1 MPKKLRNYTVIR
13 FKYLLIAAG
22 ISIIGSAIVL
32 AFLIKSGDLISTN
45 EIIKNS
51 TKEFKLL
58 HSNYLSHLTF
68 EQLADTLDVAKNDYL
83 YNSVLQKLISGKEIS
98 QNHLN
103 VVLRLTQRAQNTFP
117 SYFNS
122 IDIFNSSS
130 FIRIIIAGIT
140 FLFSA
145 TALYLFYI
153 SKSSLDTYQVIKNPE
168 EYFHNYKIDA
178 TIAKTLEKVFKT
190 HDIISQ
196 GVYNNYPTQFSDKI
210 LDLKTSKTVSK
221 VPGVMIWIK
230 ECEVQQYAEVAMR
243 LLEGASHSV
252 YSTTIF
258 GVDSFMDYLM
268 DSNTKVSNWLYSCEV
283 KKMEFLRLN
292 EHFQIKRTQL
302 VQENDWDEFLQ
313 MHIDNYNNHK
323 QNLLKYYRY
332 YASEL
337 VCDHYRIYKIR
348 KNASNIYYGES
359 IIFDEKIFIQ
369 YDQPFKI
376 LKIHFGKIVEE
387 FVHAFKHSSAND
399 HKVSGL
405 NRILKTNS
413 TLYDDYKKEL
423 ERLKD
428 KYSITKYDNLEESE
442 MNRILDLFNVK
453 TKYRKDKINNL
464 AKAQIKKI
472 YKKYPYFNQDE
483 SQIII
488 SSLTNG

>member
-1 MPKKLRNYTVIR
+1 MPKKLRNYTIIK
-13 FKYLLIAAG
+13 FKYLAIAAG
-22 ISIIGSAIVL
+22 ISIVGSAIVL
-32 AFLIKSGDLISTN
+32 SFLIKSGDLISTN

-51 TKEFKLL
+51 KKEFKLL
-58 HSNYLSHLTF
+58 HSNYLSHLSI
-68 EQLADTLDVAKNDYL
+68 EQLADTLGVEKKDNL
-83 YNSVLQKLISGKEIS
+83 SNEVLNKLISGEEVS

-103 VVLRLTQRAQNTFP
+103 VVLSLTQRAENTFP
-117 SYFNS
+117 GYFNS
-122 IDIFNSSS
+122 IDIFNSSR
-130 FIRIIIAGIT
+130 FIRIIIAAIT

-153 SKSSLDTYQVIKNPE
+153 SKNSIDTYQVIKNPE

-210 LDLKTSKTVSK
+210 LDLNTSKTVNK

-243 LLEGASHSV
+243 LLEGASQSV

-258 GVDSFMDYLM
+258 GIDSFMDYLM
-268 DSNTKVSNWLYSCEV
+268 DSNSKVSNWLYSCEV

-292 EHFQIKRTQL
+292 ERFQIKRTQL
-302 VQENDWDEFLQ
+302 VQEDDWNDFLQ
-313 MHIDNYNNHK
+313 MHINDYSDHK

-337 VCDHYRIYKIR
+337 VCDDYRIYKIR

-369 YDQPFKI
+369 YDQTFKI
-376 LKIHFGKIVEE
+376 LKIYFGKIVEE

-399 HKVSGL
+399 HKVSEIKK
-405 NRILKTNS
+405 ILKTNS
-413 TLYDDYKKEL
+413 SLYDDYKKEL
-423 ERLKD
+423 ERLQVR
-428 KYSITKYDNLEESE
+428 YSITKYDELEDCE

-453 TKYRKDKINNL
+453 TKYRQDKINKL
-464 AKAQIKKI
+464 AKAEIKKT
-472 YKKYPYFNQDE
+472 YQKYPAFNQDE
-483 SQIII
+483 SQTII
-488 SSLTNG
+488 SSLQNG